1 MRARARRLPPLLPAL
16 QDVVGQ
22 LDQYDG
28 IFFDTYGE
36 HYYDL
41 SEFQSLL
48 PKILKPD
55 GVYSFFNGLSPDNI
69 FFHGVAC
76 EIVRLELQS
85 LGMASRFI
93 QMSVDATRDSTWTGT
108 ARRYF
113 HNNTYYLPVA
123 YFDDGDGDVDGNGAA
138 DDATA
143 TSGGAGVDSCR

>member
-1 MRARARRLPPLLPAL
+1 MTLTAAAASTLRGH
-16 QDVVGQ
+16 QDVADQ
-22 LDQYDG
+22 LEQYDG

-76 EIVRLELQS
+76 EIVKLELQS
-85 LGMASRFI
+85 MGMTSQFV
-93 QMSVDATRDSTWTGT
+93 QMSVNATQDSTWKGT

-113 HNNTYYLPVA
+113 HNNTYYLPMA
-123 YFDDGDGDVDGNGAA
+123 YFDNEDEDSGE
-138 DDATA
+138 
-143 TSGGAGVDSCR
+143 TSGDAASAGN